1 MPTTL
6 TVDPAVRDRLKKFG
20 THGMT
25 YNDILTRLMD
35 NAEKTE
41 FFDEIRRRLNESEPA
56 GWVSLDDLDEELEPK
71 VRAQRSGRASPRSA
85 ARKTRAPQRAARA
98 RGGSSE

>member
-6 TVDPAVRDRLKKFG
+6 TVDPAVRARLKGFG

-35 NAEKTE
+35 EAEG
-41 FFDEIRRRLNESEPA
+41 L
-56 GWVSLDDLDEELEPK
+56 
-71 VRAQRSGRASPRSA
+71 
-85 ARKTRAPQRAARA
+85 
-98 RGGSSE
+98 SSYIH